1 MRGLSVVSSL
11 NISQTLANVFNVA
24 FIAMGSATAI
34 IIGQKLGEW
43 GESRADDLIE
53 EAWKLTLFS
62 VFLCMISS
70 LIMVSLSIVFP
81 RIYNTSGEIRAL
93 ATRLI
98 CVTACIMP
106 IQAFNNASYFIIRS
120 GGKTWITFL
129 FDSFFCWV
137 VSIPA
142 AFFLAHYTQLPIVP
156 MYALVSGSELLKVG
170 VGLTL
175 VNRGVWI
182 RDITV

>member
-1 MRGLSVVSSL
+1 
-11 NISQTLANVFNVA
+11 
-24 FIAMGSATAI
+24 
-34 IIGQKLGEW
+34 
-43 GESRADDLIE
+43 
-53 EAWKLTLFS
+53 
-62 VFLCMISS
+62 MISS

-142 AFFLAHYTQLPIVP
+142 AFILAHYTQLPIVP

-170 VGLTL
+170 IGLTL

>member
-1 MRGLSVVSSL
+1 
-11 NISQTLANVFNVA
+11 
-24 FIAMGSATAI
+24 
-34 IIGQKLGEW
+34 
-43 GESRADDLIE
+43 
-53 EAWKLTLFS
+53 
-62 VFLCMISS
+62 
-70 LIMVSLSIVFP
+70 
-81 RIYNTSGEIRAL
+81 
-93 ATRLI
+93 
-98 CVTACIMP
+98 MP

-137 VSIPA
+137 VSIPLA
-142 AFFLAHYTQLPIVP
+142 FLTWITFLFDSFFCWVVSIPLAFFLAHYTQLPIVP

-170 VGLTL
+170 IGLTL